1 LFLILYHFLKFCSSS
16 FTRTSNFCSHQALV
30 NNKFQSKDE
39 NKIVEHFGG
48 LKRNENFIKPAEKFV
63 ENWGVI
69 RWPRHGCGGRSY
81 ALIGFFCL
89 FVFFKINFLKEHL
102 LI

>member
-1 LFLILYHFLKFCSSS
+1 MSTRRIYFLLPFTKSST

-48 LKRNENFIKPAEKFV
+48 LKREERWIVPAEKFV

-81 ALIGFFCL
+81 ALIGFFN
-89 FVFFKINFLKEHL
+89 FFLNFLK
-102 LI
+102 LIF